1 MVFSRASALLRERVA
16 IRVFEVSVSFPSGLE
31 SAPSPEYVLMHP
43 ELSAEQIQQAL
54 QGISVPPQPQIMVD
68 LQMEQYMPDPDL
80 EVIARLIAQDPGLSG
95 ALLKIVNS
103 PYYGLSNKIASIQR
117 AVNLLGSRSI
127 INLINAQSIKGEMN
141 DETIVT
147 LNRFWDTAQD
157 VAMTCLTLAKRTG
170 AQAVDEAYALGLFH
184 DCGVPLMLK
193 RFPNYMSVL
202 EEAYGNAGADSRV
215 VDTENNAFNTNHA
228 VVGYYTA
235 KSWRLPEHVTD
246 AIANHHNAL
255 AVFSDESSRNSQ
267 LKNLLAIL
275 KMAEHICSSYRV
287 LGNQTVDHEWNAVGD
302 LVLDYV
308 GLSDYDFDSLKLS
321 IRELGAH

>member
-1 MVFSRASALLRERVA
+1 MS
-16 IRVFEVSVSFPSGLE
+16 
-31 SAPSPEYVLMHP
+31 P

-80 EVIARLIAQDPGLSG
+80 EVIARLISQDPGLSG
-95 ALLKIVNS
+95 ALLKVVNS
-103 PYYGLSNKIASIQR
+103 SYYGLSNKIASIQR

-127 INLINAQSIKGEMN
+127 INLINALSIKGEMS
-141 DETIVT
+141 DDTIVT

-170 AQAVDEAYALGLFH
+170 SQAVDEAYALGLFH

-193 RFPNYMSVL
+193 RFPDYMAVL
-202 EEAYGNAGADSRV
+202 EEAYANAGADCRV

-255 AVFSDESSRNSQ
+255 AIFSDESSRNPQ

-275 KMAEHICSSYRV
+275 KMAEHICASYRV
-287 LGNQTVDHEWNAVGD
+287 LGNQPVDYEWDAIGH

-308 GLSDYDFDSLKLS
+308 GLSDYDFESMKLS

>member
-1 MVFSRASALLRERVA
+1 MSQ
-16 IRVFEVSVSFPSGLE
+16 
-31 SAPSPEYVLMHP
+31 
-43 ELSAEQIQQAL
+43 ELTAEQIQQAL

-80 EVIARLIAQDPGLSG
+80 DVIARLISQDPGLSG

-103 PYYGLSNKIASIQR
+103 AHYGLSNKIASIQR
-117 AVNLLGSRSI
+117 AVNLLGSRSV
-127 INLINAQSIKGEMN
+127 INLINALSIRGEMS

-157 VAMTCLTLAKRTG
+157 VAMTSLTVAKRTG
-170 AQAVDEAYALGLFH
+170 SQAVDEAYALGLFH

-193 RFPNYMSVL
+193 RFPNYMAVL
-202 EEAYGNAGADSRV
+202 EEAYAHAGPDCRV

-255 AVFSDESSRNSQ
+255 AVFSDESSRNAP

-275 KMAEHICSSYRV
+275 KMAEHICASYRV
-287 LGNQTVDHEWNAVGD
+287 LGNQSVDHEWNAVGH

-308 GLSDYDFDSLKLS
+308 GLSDYDFESMKLS
-321 IRELGAH
+321 IRELGAN

>member
-1 MVFSRASALLRERVA
+1 MSQ
-16 IRVFEVSVSFPSGLE
+16 
-31 SAPSPEYVLMHP
+31 

-80 EVIARLIAQDPGLSG
+80 EVIARLISQDPGLSG

-127 INLINAQSIKGEMN
+127 INLINAQSIRGEMS
-141 DETIVT
+141 DDTIVT
-147 LNRFWDTAQD
+147 INRFWDTAQD

-170 AQAVDEAYALGLFH
+170 SQTVDEAYALGLFH

-193 RFPNYMSVL
+193 RFPNYMTVL
-202 EEAYGNAGADSRV
+202 EQAYANAGPDCRV

-255 AVFSDESSRNSQ
+255 AVFSDESSRNPQ
-267 LKNLLAIL
+267 VKNLLAIL

-287 LGNQTVDHEWNAVGD
+287 LGNQSVDHEWNAIGP

-308 GLSDYDFDSLKLS
+308 GLSDYDFESMKLS

>member
-1 MVFSRASALLRERVA
+1 
-16 IRVFEVSVSFPSGLE
+16 
-31 SAPSPEYVLMHP
+31 MHP

-103 PYYGLSNKIASIQR
+103 PYYGLTNKIASIQR

-170 AQAVDEAYALGLFH
+170 SQAVDEAYALGLFH

-202 EEAYGNAGADSRV
+202 EEAYGNAGPDCRV

-255 AVFSDESSRNSQ
+255 AIFSDESSRNSQ

-287 LGNQTVDHEWNAVGD
+287 LGNQTVDHEWNTVGG

>member
-1 MVFSRASALLRERVA
+1 M
-16 IRVFEVSVSFPSGLE
+16 P
-31 SAPSPEYVLMHP
+31 P
-43 ELSAEQIQQAL
+43 ELSSEQISLAL

-80 EVIARLIAQDPGLSG
+80 EVIAGLIAQDPGLSG

-103 PYYGLSNKIASIQR
+103 PYYGLSNKIASIRR
-117 AVNLLGSRSI
+117 AVTVLGSRTV
-127 INLINAQSIKGEMN
+127 INLINAQSIKGEMT
-141 DETIVT
+141 DDTIVT

-157 VAMTCLTLAKRTG
+157 VAMTSLTLAKRTG
-170 AQAVDEAYALGLFH
+170 TQALDEAYALGLFH
-184 DCGVPLMLK
+184 DCGIPLMLK
-193 RFPNYMSVL
+193 RFPDYMRVL
-202 EEAYGNAGADSRV
+202 EQGYANAGTGSRV
-215 VDTENNAFNTNHA
+215 VDTENRHFNTNHA

-255 AVFSDESSRNSQ
+255 AIFSDETSRTPQ

-287 LGNQTVDHEWNAVGD
+287 LGSQAEDHEWNAIGH

-308 GLSDYDFDSLKLS
+308 GLSDYDFESMKLS

>member
-1 MVFSRASALLRERVA
+1 
-16 IRVFEVSVSFPSGLE
+16 
-31 SAPSPEYVLMHP
+31 MHP

-80 EVIARLIAQDPGLSG
+80 EVIARLISQDPGLSG

-103 PYYGLSNKIASIQR
+103 SYYGLSNKIASIQR

-127 INLINAQSIKGEMN
+127 INLINALSIRGEMS
-141 DETIVT
+141 DDTIVT

-170 AQAVDEAYALGLFH
+170 SQTVDEAYALGLFH

-193 RFPNYMSVL
+193 RFPNYMTVL
-202 EEAYGNAGADSRV
+202 EQAYANAGPDCRV

-255 AVFSDESSRNSQ
+255 AVFSDESSRNPQ
-267 LKNLLAIL
+267 VKNLLAIL

-287 LGNQTVDHEWNAVGD
+287 LGNQSVDHEWNAIGP

-308 GLSDYDFDSLKLS
+308 GLSDYDFESMKLS

>member
-1 MVFSRASALLRERVA
+1 
-16 IRVFEVSVSFPSGLE
+16 
-31 SAPSPEYVLMHP
+31 MHP

-103 PYYGLSNKIASIQR
+103 PYYGLTNKIASIQR

-275 KMAEHICSSYRV
+275 KMAEHICASYRV
-287 LGNQTVDHEWNAVGD
+287 LGNQTEDHEWNSIGH

-308 GLSDYDFDSLKLS
+308 GLSDYDFETLKQT
-321 IRELGAH
+321 IRDLGTHR

>member
-1 MVFSRASALLRERVA
+1 MSQ
-16 IRVFEVSVSFPSGLE
+16 
-31 SAPSPEYVLMHP
+31 
-43 ELSAEQIQQAL
+43 ELSAEQIQHAL

-68 LQMEQYMPDPDL
+68 LQFEQYMPDPDL
-80 EVIARLIAQDPGLSG
+80 EVIAKLIAQDPGLSG
-95 ALLKIVNS
+95 ALLKLVNS
-103 PYYGLSNKIASIQR
+103 PYYGLTNKIASIQR

-127 INLINAQSIKGEMN
+127 INLINAQSIKGEMS
-141 DETIVT
+141 DDTIVT

-157 VAMTCLTLAKRTG
+157 VAMTCLTLAKRIG
-170 AQAVDEAYALGLFH
+170 SQAVDEAYALGLFH

-193 RFPNYMSVL
+193 RFPEYMGVL
-202 EEAYGNAGADSRV
+202 EDAYANAGADKRV
-215 VDTENNAFNTNHA
+215 VDTENQAFNTNHA

-235 KSWRLPEHVTD
+235 KSWRLPEHLSN

-255 AVFSDESSRNSQ
+255 AVFSDDSARNSQ

-287 LGNQTVDHEWNAVGD
+287 LGNQSVDHEWNAVGH

-308 GLSDYDFDSLKLS
+308 GLSEYDFENLKQT
-321 IRELGAH
+321 IRELGSH

>member
-1 MVFSRASALLRERVA
+1 MSQ
-16 IRVFEVSVSFPSGLE
+16 
-31 SAPSPEYVLMHP
+31 

-80 EVIARLIAQDPGLSG
+80 EVIARLISQDPGLSG

-127 INLINAQSIKGEMN
+127 INLINAQSIKGEMS

-170 AQAVDEAYALGLFH
+170 SQAVDEAYALGLFH

-193 RFPNYMSVL
+193 RFPDYMTVL
-202 EEAYGNAGADSRV
+202 EEAYASAGPENRV
-215 VDTENNAFNTNHA
+215 VDIENRVFNTNHA

-235 KSWRLPEHVTD
+235 KSWRLPEHVTN

-255 AVFSDESSRNSQ
+255 AIFSDESSRNSQ

-275 KMAEHICSSYRV
+275 KMAEHICASYRV
-287 LGNQTVDHEWNAVGD
+287 LGNQVDDHEWNSIGH
-302 LVLDYV
+302 LILDYV
-308 GLSDYDFDSLKLS
+308 GLSDYDFENLKETV
-321 IRELGAH
+321 RELGAH

>member
-1 MVFSRASALLRERVA
+1 MSQ
-16 IRVFEVSVSFPSGLE
+16 
-31 SAPSPEYVLMHP
+31 
-43 ELSAEQIQQAL
+43 ELSAEQIQQTL

-80 EVIARLIAQDPGLSG
+80 EVIARLISQDPGLSG

-103 PYYGLSNKIASIQR
+103 SYYGLSNKIASIQR

-127 INLINAQSIKGEMN
+127 INLINALSIKGEMS
-141 DETIVT
+141 DDTIVT

-170 AQAVDEAYALGLFH
+170 SQAVDEAYALGLFH

-193 RFPNYMSVL
+193 RFPNYMAVL
-202 EEAYGNAGADSRV
+202 EQAYANAGADCRV

-255 AVFSDESSRNSQ
+255 AIFSDESSRNSQ

-287 LGNQTVDHEWNAVGD
+287 LGNQTVDHEWSAVGH

-308 GLSDYDFDSLKLS
+308 GLSDYDFESMKLS

>member
-1 MVFSRASALLRERVA
+1 MSQ
-16 IRVFEVSVSFPSGLE
+16 
-31 SAPSPEYVLMHP
+31 
-43 ELSAEQIQQAL
+43 ELTAEQIQQAL

-80 EVIARLIAQDPGLSG
+80 EVIARLISQDPGLSG

-103 PYYGLSNKIASIQR
+103 AHYGLSNKIASIQR
-117 AVNLLGSRSI
+117 AVNLLGSRSV
-127 INLINAQSIKGEMN
+127 INLINALSIRGEMS

-157 VAMTCLTLAKRTG
+157 VAMTSLTVAKRTG
-170 AQAVDEAYALGLFH
+170 SQAVDEAYALGLFH

-202 EEAYGNAGADSRV
+202 EEAYANAGPDCRV

-255 AVFSDESSRNSQ
+255 AIFSDESSRNAP

-275 KMAEHICSSYRV
+275 KMAEHICASHTV
-287 LGNQTVDHEWNAVGD
+287 LGNQREDHEWD
-302 LVLDYV
+302 SIRHLVLDYI
-308 GLSDYDFDSLKLS
+308 GLSDYDFDNLKES

>member
-1 MVFSRASALLRERVA
+1 MS
-16 IRVFEVSVSFPSGLE
+16 
-31 SAPSPEYVLMHP
+31 P

-80 EVIARLIAQDPGLSG
+80 EVIARLISQDPGLSG

-103 PYYGLSNKIASIQR
+103 SYYGLSNKIASIQR

-127 INLINAQSIKGEMN
+127 INLINALSIRGEMS
-141 DETIVT
+141 DDTIVT

-170 AQAVDEAYALGLFH
+170 SQTVDEAYALGLFH

-193 RFPNYMSVL
+193 RFPNYMTVL
-202 EEAYGNAGADSRV
+202 EQAYANAGPDCRV

-255 AVFSDESSRNSQ
+255 AVFSDESSRNPQ
-267 LKNLLAIL
+267 VKNLLAIL

-287 LGNQTVDHEWNAVGD
+287 LGNQSVDHEWNAIGP

-308 GLSDYDFDSLKLS
+308 GLSDYDFESMKLS

>member
-1 MVFSRASALLRERVA
+1 MS
-16 IRVFEVSVSFPSGLE
+16 
-31 SAPSPEYVLMHP
+31 P

-80 EVIARLIAQDPGLSG
+80 EVIARLISQDPGLSG

-103 PYYGLSNKIASIQR
+103 SYYGLSNKIASIQR

-127 INLINAQSIKGEMN
+127 INLINALSIKGEMS
-141 DETIVT
+141 DDTIVT

-193 RFPNYMSVL
+193 RFPDYMAVL
-202 EEAYGNAGADSRV
+202 EQAYASAGPDCRV

-255 AVFSDESSRNSQ
+255 AIFSDESSRNPQ

-287 LGNQTVDHEWNAVGD
+287 LGNQSVDHEWNAVGH

-308 GLSDYDFDSLKLS
+308 GLSDYDFESMKLS
-321 IRELGAH
+321 IRELGAR